1 MGRVRRVLTA
11 GRTNPHPLAIAQQVD
26 ELLWVVDDKI
36 EFGEPQNPNDP
47 TDTSQLAGAMGAEN
61 AHNGTTSNIAG
72 SWVEISLTGTGLTT
86 ETCIHNL
93 YLQDPDYVVPVT
105 GEPNCRWLLFGL
117 MHDGQGQDGT
127 SGLDLDI
134 TFLGDTVAANSIQL
148 RVDLSTVGTAVTV
161 DGTHPALITLFF
173 TRATRGE

>member
-1 MGRVRRVLTA
+1 MGQVRRVLSA
-11 GRTNPHPLAIAQQVD
+11 GSVSPNFFAVAEQVD
-26 ELLWVVDDKI
+26 EILRVVDDKI
-36 EFGEPQNPNDP
+36 EFGEPQDPSDP
-47 TDTSQLAGAMGAEN
+47 TATGLAGAMGAAG
-61 AHNGTTSNIAG
+61 AHNGTLSNIAG
-72 SWVEISLTGTGLTT
+72 SWVEISLTATGLTT
-86 ETCIHNL
+86 QTCIHNL
-93 YLQDPDYVVPVT
+93 YSDLSQYTVPVT

-134 TFLGDTVAANSIQL
+134 AFLGDTVAANSIQL